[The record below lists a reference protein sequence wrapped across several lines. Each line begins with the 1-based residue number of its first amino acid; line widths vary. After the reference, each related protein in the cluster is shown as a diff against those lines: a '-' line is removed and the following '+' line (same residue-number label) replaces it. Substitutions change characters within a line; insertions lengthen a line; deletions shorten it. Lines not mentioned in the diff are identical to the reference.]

1 MSEELTAK
9 YFKKREALNVRCN
22 QKSTTIRKKNVPWIW
37 QFIVTGDINDEEVEF
52 LHAR

>member
-22 QKSTTIRKKNVPWIW
+22 QKSTTIRKKKMSLG
-37 QFIVTGDINDEEVEF
+37 FDKSKMAFLEIVSQ
-52 LHAR
+52 